1 MHIIPEPIF
10 FMDHA
15 PIVTMDE
22 HYDLIY
28 TNLQSHPYVMFQKR
42 VKMML
47 RDGALIGIV
56 DGKQRPVVK
65 MSTFNGHRNAVRSEQ
80 KVRID
85 SSVMAGS
92 KKKSHAYLD
101 NIATLAHMKGFP
113 LYAVEYIA
121 EKEGLN
127 STTYSGG
134 FERILDVDL
143 MYFCRILDIY
153 RGAINDGKYEL
164 ITEFY

>member
-1 MHIIPEPIF
+1 MNVINI
-10 FMDHA
+10 HA
-15 PIVTMDE
+15 PIVIGDYV
-22 HYDLIY
+22 YDLIH
-28 TNLQSHPYVMFQKR
+28 THLQGNPYMMFQN
-42 VKMML
+42 VMMVL
-47 RDGALIGIV
+47 RDGALIGIIH
-56 DGKQRPVVK
+56 GMQRPVVK
-65 MSTFNGHRNAVRSEQ
+65 TSTLNGHRNAVRSEQ

-85 SSVMAGS
+85 ASVMAGS

-101 NIATLAHMKGFP
+101 NIATLAHMNNFP
-113 LYAVEYIA
+113 LYAVKYIA